1 MNYFFNILKVDGEC
15 KGIVDHFETR
25 PSQEACLDLCQIS
38 LGCRWFTYHQ
48 QASACLL
55 FQECRSLIPCSDCVS
70 GERRCDVTTST
81 TAGTDATTGTDATA
95 GTDITTGSDATA
107 DPYTTTGIDT
117 TISGDTTTAENT
129 TTTTTVTTTTVSG
142 PSTTTEDPSSKT
154 LFFLL

>member
-1 MNYFFNILKVDGEC
+1 M
-15 KGIVDHFETR
+15 DHFETR

-70 GERRCDVTTST
+70 GERRCDVTTT
-81 TAGTDATTGTDATA
+81 TTTGTDTTGTDTAGTDATT